1 MWDLAV
7 REEDY
12 DAVDAMLSRYAR
24 APLSMRLLPAFARG
38 DSATRARFVA
48 EATSSDSR
56 QSQISARY
64 VATFL
69 ENFAAAESLARLD
82 LQERRRPPIRLGAQL
97 FLAWLEL
104 ARGRWSAGN
113 AAFERAKT
121 MEGASGVEL
130 ERAIAAATLPFLQV
144 PLADLGEIRAD
155 VERLDAGAGSVQT
168 GGLAAQLR
176 PHLRLYLLSL
186 LSSRLGD
193 RQTAARYAA
202 ELEALPAPT
211 EASGLTRDFARTA
224 RADIALREG
233 NAADAL
239 ALLEDVRGE
248 VPLEL
253 VYLKVFATVREFGQE
268 HARYLRAEALMALR
282 RYDEALRWYQTSF
295 QGSPAELV
303 YLAPVHLRQAQIF
316 EARGD
321 RAKAVTHYRRFAELW
336 SEPDAPL
343 VPSVSDAKTRAGR
356 LAAAVTH

>member
-38 DSATRARFVA
+38 DSSTRARFVT
-48 EATSSDSR
+48 EATNSDSR

-69 ENFAAAESLARLD
+69 ENVAVAESLARLD

-121 MEGASGVEL
+121 MEGANGVEL
-130 ERAIAAATLPFLQV
+130 ERAIAATLPFLEI

-155 VERLDAGAGSVQT
+155 VERLEPGAGSVQT
-168 GGLAAQLR
+168 GGIAAQLR

-202 ELEALPAPT
+202 ELEAMPGPA
-211 EASGLTRDFARTA
+211 EASGVTRDFARTA

-233 NAADAL
+233 NAAAAL
-239 ALLEDVRGE
+239 ALLEGVRGE

-268 HARYLRAEALMALR
+268 HARYLRAEALTALR
-282 RYDEALRWYQTSF
+282 RHDEALRWYQTSF

-321 RAKAVTHYRRFAELW
+321 REKAVTHYRRVAELW
-336 SEPDAPL
+336 REPDAPL
-343 VPSVSDAKTRAGR
+343 VPTVNDAKTRAGR
-356 LAAAVTH
+356 LATAVTH

>member
-82 LQERRRPPIRLGAQL
+82 LQARRRPPIRLGTQL

-130 ERAIAAATLPFLQV
+130 ERAIAATLPFLQV

-155 VERLDAGAGSVQT
+155 VERLDPGTGSVQT

-176 PHLRLYLLSL
+176 PHLRLYLLGL

-211 EASGLTRDFARTA
+211 EASGLTRDFARTT
-224 RADIALREG
+224 RADIALR
-233 NAADAL
+233 
-239 ALLEDVRGE
+239 
-248 VPLEL
+248 
-253 VYLKVFATVREFGQE
+253 
-268 HARYLRAEALMALR
+268 
-282 RYDEALRWYQTSF
+282 
-295 QGSPAELV
+295 
-303 YLAPVHLRQAQIF
+303 
-316 EARGD
+316 
-321 RAKAVTHYRRFAELW
+321 
-336 SEPDAPL
+336 
-343 VPSVSDAKTRAGR
+343 
-356 LAAAVTH
+356 

>member
-12 DAVDAMLSRYAR
+12 NAVDAMLSRFAK

-38 DSATRARFVA
+38 DSAARARFVD
-48 EATSSDSR
+48 EATNSDSR

-69 ENFAAAESLARLD
+69 EDLGAAELLARLD
-82 LQERRRPPIRLGAQL
+82 LADRRRPPIRLGAQL

-104 ARGRWSAGN
+104 ARGRWSAAN
-113 AAFERAKT
+113 TAFETAKR
-121 MEGASGVEL
+121 MEGASGVEI
-130 ERAIAAATLPFLQV
+130 ERAMAATMPFLQV
-144 PLADLGEIRAD
+144 PSADLGHIRTEL
-155 VERLDAGAGSVQT
+155 ERLDPNAGPAISGA
-168 GGLAAQLR
+168 LASNLR

-193 RQTAARYAA
+193 DVNAARYAG
-202 ELEALPAPT
+202 ELEALAVPT
-211 EASGLTRDFARTA
+211 EAAAVARGLVQTA
-224 RADIALREG
+224 RADVALRNG
-233 NAADAL
+233 KAAEAL
-239 ALLEDVRGE
+239 TLLERVKGD

-268 HARYLRAEALMALR
+268 HARYLRAEALMQLR

-303 YLAPVHLRQAQIF
+303 YLAPGHLRQAQIF
-316 EARGD
+316 EE
-321 RAKAVTHYRRFAELW
+321 RAEREKAATHYRRFVALW
-336 SEPDAPL
+336 GNSDAPL
-343 VPSVSDAKTRAGR
+343 ASVVSDARDR
-356 LAAAVTH
+356 LSRHSGSR

>member
-38 DSATRARFVA
+38 DSAARARFVT

-82 LQERRRPPIRLGAQL
+82 LQERRRPPIRLGTQL

-104 ARGRWSAGN
+104 ARGRWSAGK
-113 AAFERAKT
+113 AAFERAKM

-130 ERAIAAATLPFLQV
+130 ERAIAATLPFMQV

-155 VERLDAGAGSVQT
+155 VDRLDPGTGSVQT

-202 ELEALPAPT
+202 ALEAMPAPA
-211 EASGLTRDFARTA
+211 EASGVARDLARTA
-224 RADIALREG
+224 RADIALHEG

-239 ALLEDVRGE
+239 ALLEGVRGE

-268 HARYLRAEALMALR
+268 HARYLRAEALTALR
-282 RYDEALRWYQTSF
+282 RHDEALRLYQTSF

-321 RAKAVTHYRRFAELW
+321 REKAVTHYRRFAELW
-336 SEPDAPL
+336 REPDAPL
-343 VPSVSDAKTRAGR
+343 VPTMNDAKTRAGR

>member
-24 APLSMRLLPAFARG
+24 APLSMRLLPVFARG
-38 DSATRARFVA
+38 DSAQRARFIE

-56 QSQISARY
+56 QSQIAGRY

-69 ENFAAAESLARLD
+69 ENFPPAESIARLD
-82 LQERRRPPIRLGAQL
+82 LAERRRPPIRLGAQL

-113 AAFERAKT
+113 AAFENAMR
-121 MEGASGVEL
+121 MEGASGIEF
-130 ERAIAAATLPFLQV
+130 ERAIAATLPFLEV
-144 PLADLGEIRAD
+144 PRATLGEIRAEI
-155 VERLDAGAGSVQT
+155 ERSNPNATGPGAS
-168 GGLAAQLR
+168 GGLNVRLR
-176 PHLRLYLLSL
+176 THLRLYLLSL

-193 RQTAARYAA
+193 DLTAERYVS
-202 ELEALPAPT
+202 ELEAIPAVPN
-211 EASGLTRDFARTA
+211 AGAVVRNLAQTA
-224 RADIALREG
+224 RADIALRNGRPSE
-233 NAADAL
+233 AL
-239 ALLEDVRGE
+239 ARLDGVQGE

-282 RYDEALRWYQTSF
+282 RYDEALRWYQASF

-303 YLAPVHLRQAQIF
+303 YLAPSHLRQGQIH
-316 EARGD
+316 ETRGENE
-321 RAKAVTHYRRFAELW
+321 KAAIHYRRFLELW
-336 SEPDAPL
+336 TDPDPALRATVSE
-343 VPSVSDAKTRAGR
+343 TRTTVAR
-356 LAAAVTH
+356 LTGGAR